1 MRAGMMSDYRI
12 AHLEVDGVEG
22 IHLSVSSSFSSTD
35 MYRLGQVL
43 DRILSEVAGRIRG
56 GLQTPVAIL
65 ILDARAEETSPELP
79 YDEYAHVEV
88 YEFDPDTEEL
98 RSASAGPP

>member
-1 MRAGMMSDYRI
+1 MPDYRF

-22 IHLSVSSSFSSTD
+22 IHLGVSSSFSSAD
-35 MYRLGQVL
+35 MYRLGRIL

-65 ILDARAEETSPELP
+65 ILDIRTEETSPELP
-79 YDEYAHVEV
+79 HDEYAHVEV

-98 RSASAGPP
+98 RSAPGGSP